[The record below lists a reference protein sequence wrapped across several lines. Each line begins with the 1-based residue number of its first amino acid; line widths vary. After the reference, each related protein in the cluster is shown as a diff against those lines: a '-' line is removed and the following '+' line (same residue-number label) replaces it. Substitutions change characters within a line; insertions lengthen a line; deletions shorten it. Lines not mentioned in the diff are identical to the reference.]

1 MFVRF
6 FFSLKKK
13 KKEKK
18 MKIKVNFILEKKAL
32 LSHLKGLFARNCLFS
47 FSSFNSIHC
56 VKGMVG
62 SLQ

>member
-18 MKIKVNFILEKKAL
+18 NEKKVNFILEKKAL
-32 LSHLKGLFARNCLFS
+32 LSHLKGLLARNCLFS
-47 FSSFNSIHC
+47 FSSFNSMHC